1 MEETEIEKFDWFCG
15 ENASSTDSLYPFS
28 WDLTHTIY
36 NACFTDLLVTCLH
49 GVFIL
54 LFSLVL
60 IFVRCCNARTTTKH
74 PYVTR
79 YPGHVFRWF
88 IYVAYMT
95 LCICKVGEGVLTD
108 IQTLS
113 DQETSPRLYVA
124 PTAALVMSILAAVYY
139 HHMEYWDV
147 PSMIVP
153 QVVYWFLL
161 LAAECI
167 RFETFFYYY
176 PDEITFGTLRWDLNI
191 ASIAL
196 VALICLTEL
205 HAIRIK
211 ILKWCT
217 IEEGFPADLKDPK
230 MNYYEG
236 YCNLPSSV
244 FFWWLNSLFKM
255 GYDSILEIKD
265 LGNLNKTH
273 TVHYNGGRF
282 AKVLAEEQA
291 KAKATGKDMN
301 LYWVYLKAF
310 YPGLIRGGI
319 IKFFGDTSSFLSPY
333 LISGAIAYATAN
345 SFPDAGDKEPQTDK
359 YIDWYDFFTNG
370 FVLVVVLFIQSI
382 FQRLCNQHHY
392 HNVIMES
399 AHSKAAL
406 QAAVYSKALR
416 LSSYS
421 MTGGSMT
428 MGQITNHMSVDATN
442 ILNSFQWIH
451 YIWSIPYLVIG
462 YLVILYFQLGVAS
475 LIGSSI
481 FLFSIPLQTLIAKKT
496 AQYQKGAMT
505 CADSRLKQTN
515 EMLQGIKLIKL
526 YAWEDIFLSSIGGAR
541 ADEIWQ
547 LVTQNIWKVILNG
560 VSNSAPL
567 LVMLTSYSLYTV
579 LTGLPLTPDITF
591 AALSVFNQMSLP
603 LFLLPMI
610 FTFHVNA
617 VVSTRRLSV
626 FFTAPEVEDKDDG
639 RRKEDGDSYQTNG
652 TPDFPTNSTEVPNSR
667 VVNPRKEASRSSGK
681 EDTYRLLRESDD
693 DLASS
698 SYDNPVHRSPIN
710 SPHEDVLSGDVILKV
725 TDGNFTWD
733 NTSTAPILSGIQL
746 ELHAGQLTMIVGQ
759 VGSGKSSLLSA
770 VLGEMTTLQGEVRWN
785 REQSTIA
792 YAAQKAWLINA
803 SLKENIVFGNQFSAD
818 RYEKVIKACCLQP
831 DIDILPAGDET
842 EIGEKGINLSG
853 GQKQR
858 VSVARAMYSYN
869 NVVILDDPL
878 SALDVHVGSDM
889 FYKGIMEF
897 LIENQRTVI
906 LVTHQIQYLEHADQV
921 IYMKDGLIGH
931 QGTMKEI
938 GAKDANLMSL
948 WNVTIK
954 EITESEPESE
964 DETKT
969 AEERKKLIRSVSQT
983 EEVKMKQAGKDKDSG
998 KIIEKEER
1006 MLGSV
1011 SMKYYWY
1018 YIQAFGPFAFIV
1030 IFILA
1035 LAQNAA
1041 QAATNFWLSAWSDA
1055 GANITGND
1063 TKSQSQAIL
1072 DKYLGGYAGLSVANI
1087 VISLIWSTIL
1097 LINALYTARIVH
1109 NVMLQQVIHAPLR
1122 FFDTTPIGRVLNRFA
1137 SDIQVMDQRMG
1148 QLLVQAIKFTLAAI
1162 AGVIV
1167 NTIISWYFVVAIL
1180 PVAIFYVL
1188 LMKLFIKTSRELQRL
1203 ESISRSPIFAY
1214 FSETLGGLPTIRA
1227 YSLNNRFQRNILRKI
1242 ETNNTAFIYLQTGN
1256 RWLGVRLDTIGAM
1269 VVFLAGMSSLAAS
1282 AISPE
1287 TFGPSLVGLAIT
1299 YAMSIAG
1306 LLNWVIRC
1314 AADLEMAMNAVER
1327 INFYSEI
1334 DIEDYDGSV
1343 IPASSWP
1350 DDGHILF
1357 DNVSARYARELDPV
1371 LKKVSVHFKA
1381 GEKIGICGRTGSGKS
1396 SLTLTLFR
1404 IIDMFHGEIVIDG
1417 INITRIPLKELRTR
1431 LAIIPQDPVLF
1442 TGTIRFNLDPMGDR
1456 TDDEVWQSLEI
1467 AQLKGVVTEL
1477 NLGLDS
1483 NISEGGENFSVGQ
1496 RQLFCL
1502 ARAFLRKTKILVM
1515 DEATASIDFETDR
1528 ILQEVVATAFQDRTV
1543 LTIAHRVATIMDADR
1558 ILVLADGVIEEY
1570 GTPEALLAKENGIF
1584 ASLVQSGK

>member
-1 MEETEIEKFDWFCG
+1 MQGFIMEESQIAKFDWFCG
-15 ENASSTDSLYPFS
+15 ENSSTTDSLYPFY
-28 WDLTHTIY
+28 WDLPHTIF
-36 NACFTDLLVTCLH
+36 NGCFTDLLVTCLH
-49 GVFIL
+49 AFCIL
-54 LFSLVL
+54 LFCLVL

-74 PYVTR
+74 PYITR

-88 IYVAYMT
+88 IYVIYIT
-95 LCICKVGEGVLTD
+95 LCLCKVGEGILTD
-108 IQTLS
+108 IDTLS
-113 DQETSPRLYVA
+113 GEPTSPRLYVA
-124 PTAALVMSILAAVYY
+124 PTAALIGSILAAVYY

-147 PSMIVP
+147 PSMLVP
-153 QVVYWFLL
+153 QILYWFLL
-161 LAAECI
+161 LAAECV

-176 PDEITFGTLRWDLNI
+176 PHEITLGTLRWDLNI
-191 ASIAL
+191 ASITLIAL
-196 VALICLTEL
+196 VCLTEL
-205 HAIRIK
+205 HVIRVK
-211 ILKWCT
+211 VLKWCT
-217 IEEGFPADLKDPK
+217 VEEGFPADLKDPQ
-230 MNYYEG
+230 MHYYEG

-244 FFWWLNSLFKM
+244 LFWWLNSLFTM
-255 GYDSILEIKD
+255 GYDNALEIKD

-273 TVHYNGGRF
+273 TVHHNGGRF

-291 KAKATGKDMN
+291 KAKASGKEIN

-310 YPGLIRGGI
+310 YPGLISGGI
-319 IKFFGDTSSFLSPY
+319 IKFFGDSSSFLSPY
-333 LISGAIAYATAN
+333 LISGIIAYATAQAFDDGGGN
-345 SFPDAGDKEPQTDK
+345 EPSTNK

-392 HNVIMES
+392 HSVIMES
-399 AHSKAAL
+399 AHCKAAL

-451 YIWSIPYLVIG
+451 YVWSIPYLVIG
-462 YLVILYFQLGVAS
+462 YLIILYFQLGVAS
-475 LIGSSI
+475 LIGSTI
-481 FLFSIPLQTLIAKKT
+481 FVLSIPLQTLIAKKT

-505 CADSRLKQTN
+505 CADGRLKQTN

-526 YAWEDIFLSSIGGAR
+526 YAWEDIFLSSIGHSR
-541 ADEIWQ
+541 AAEIGQ

-579 LTGLPLTPDITF
+579 LTEKPLTPDITF
-591 AALSVFNQMSLP
+591 AALSVFNQLSLP

-617 VVSTRRLSV
+617 VVSTRRLTA
-626 FFTAPEVEDKDDG
+626 FFTAPEVEEKDDG
-639 RRKEDGDSYQTNG
+639 RKKETGDSFQVNG
-652 TPDFPTNSTEVPNSR
+652 TASFDASSSEVPNTL
-667 VVNPRKEASRSSGK
+667 VIDPKGKGSRSSHK
-681 EDTYRLLRESDD
+681 KAHTETYRRLRDSDD
-693 DLASS
+693 DLGSNQTSLNQANNRAQDSTRL
-698 SYDNPVHRSPIN
+698 H
-710 SPHEDVLSGDVILKV
+710 SPHEDVLSSDVVLKV
-725 TDGNFTWD
+725 TDGGFTWD
-733 NTSTAPILSGIQL
+733 HTSTTPILSDIQL
-746 ELHAGQLTMIVGQ
+746 ELPAGQLTMIVGQ

-770 VLGEMTTLQGEVRWN
+770 ILGEMSTLHGEVRWN
-785 REQSTIA
+785 RELSTIA

-803 SLKENIVFGNQFSAD
+803 SLKENIIFGNQFLPD

-831 DIDILPAGDET
+831 DIDILPAGDKT

-858 VSVARAMYSYN
+858 VSVARAMYSFN

-906 LVTHQIQYLEHADQV
+906 LVTHQIQYLEHADKV
-921 IYMKDGLIGH
+921 IYMKDGLIRH

-938 GAKDANLMSL
+938 GAKDAGLMTL
-948 WNVTIK
+948 WNVSIK

-969 AEERKKLIRSVSQT
+969 AQERKKLIRSVSQT
-983 EEVKMKQAGKDKDSG
+983 DELKMKEAGKEKDSG
-998 KIIEKEER
+998 KIIGKEER

-1018 YIQAFGPFAFIV
+1018 YIQAFGPFIFVMVFIMA
-1030 IFILA
+1030 I
-1035 LAQNAA
+1035 AQNAA
-1041 QAATNFWLSAWSDA
+1041 QAATNFWLSEWSDA
-1055 GANITGND
+1055 GANLTANV
-1063 TKSQSQAIL
+1063 TKEESQAIL

-1087 VISLIWSTIL
+1087 VIGLIWTTIL
-1097 LINALYTARIVH
+1097 LINALYTARSVH
-1109 NVMLQQVIHAPLR
+1109 NVMLERVIHAPLR

-1137 SDIQVMDQRMG
+1137 ADIQVIDQRMG
-1148 QLLVQAIKFTLAAI
+1148 QLFVQGMKFTLAAI

-1167 NTIISWYFVVAIL
+1167 NTVISWYFVVAIL
-1180 PVAIFYVL
+1180 PVAVFYVL

-1227 YSLNNRFQRNILRKI
+1227 YSLNSRFQRNILSKI

-1256 RWLGVRLDTIGAM
+1256 RWLGVRLDTIGAI
-1269 VVFLAGMSSLAAS
+1269 VVFLAGMSSLGAS
-1282 AISPE
+1282 ALDKS
-1287 TFGPSLVGLAIT
+1287 FGPSLVGLSIT

-1327 INFYSEI
+1327 INFYSEV

-1343 IPASSWP
+1343 IPPAIWP
-1350 DDGHILF
+1350 EDGHIVF
-1357 DNVSARYARELDPV
+1357 DSVSARYAKDLDPV

-1417 INITRIPLKELRTR
+1417 INITRLPLKELRTR

-1456 TDDEVWQSLEI
+1456 TDDEIWQSLEI
-1467 AQLKGVVTEL
+1467 AQLKTVVTEL
-1477 NLGLDS
+1477 NLGLAELINSFIVAD
-1483 NISEGGENFSVGQ
+1483 ITKH
-1496 RQLFCL
+1496 QLSIMLMQVQLSLYLSFV
-1502 ARAFLRKTKILVM
+1502 AVM
-1515 DEATASIDFETDR
+1515 WN
-1528 ILQEVVATAFQDRTV
+1528 
-1543 LTIAHRVATIMDADR
+1543 LTRVR
-1558 ILVLADGVIEEY
+1558 
-1570 GTPEALLAKENGIF
+1570 
-1584 ASLVQSGK
+1584 SS